1 LSFSFVFEGDFS
13 SFLIKFLVACCSI
26 KFRTTFFFP
35 GSAFLK
41 VFEPDDDL
49 LSLED
54 LKEVFFSIENVFFP
68 SLESDEI
75 SIFLDTPVEMVKV
88 FFFILLVYH

>member
-1 LSFSFVFEGDFS
+1 M
-13 SFLIKFLVACCSI
+13 
-26 KFRTTFFFP
+26 
-35 GSAFLK
+35 
-41 VFEPDDDL
+41 FEPDDDL

-88 FFFILLVYH
+88 FFLFFWSTINDLFKYYLPC